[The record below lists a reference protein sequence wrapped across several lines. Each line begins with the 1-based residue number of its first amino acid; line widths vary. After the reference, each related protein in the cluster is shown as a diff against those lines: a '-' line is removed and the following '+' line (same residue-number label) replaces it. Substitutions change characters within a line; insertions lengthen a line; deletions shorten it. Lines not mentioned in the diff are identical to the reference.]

1 MHLSELETRFSFV
14 DALIISRSMLVELH
28 LPLNCHLAVVRDLTS
43 RKVVD
48 GRGPELVNYRKKPDF
63 RYNTDRGVYAHI
75 HSFPIPF
82 NNLWSV
88 DMSSLSVDPIA
99 YNRISTWKT
108 GILRAR
114 ACWILHDRIRKILR
128 RATARALDP
137 AGLRANCA
145 SGLDTPCSVHER
157 CPSIYA
163 G

>member
-1 MHLSELETRFSFV
+1 MTEATHFSQCVHDQQRRLEAEDCDSIRC
-14 DALIISRSMLVELH
+14 AQLISGGRRRIRPPCTVPRSRSPTMCCIRLVRYGYSWGEPERAPHSRYLH
-28 LPLNCHLAVVRDLTS
+28 H
-43 RKVVD
+43 
-48 GRGPELVNYRKKPDF
+48 F
-63 RYNTDRGVYAHI
+63 
-75 HSFPIPF
+75 F
-82 NNLWSV
+82 
-88 DMSSLSVDPIA
+88 MSCTRPTSVDPIA

-114 ACWILHDRIRKILR
+114 AGNYAAPR
-128 RATARALDP
+128 ARALDP

>member
-1 MHLSELETRFSFV
+1 MCAVPGIIMLMHYSH
-14 DALIISRSMLVELH
+14 DDYLH
-28 LPLNCHLAVVRDLTS
+28 NNNWGEPERAPHSRDLHHFFMY
-43 RKVVD
+43 VC
-48 GRGPELVNYRKKPDF
+48 
-63 RYNTDRGVYAHI
+63 
-75 HSFPIPF
+75 
-82 NNLWSV
+82 
-88 DMSSLSVDPIA
+88 LSVNPIA

-114 ACWILHDRIRKILR
+114 ACRILHDCIYLRGKYCAAHLRVPSIRP
-128 RATARALDP
+128 AY